1 MLSFYAGCCALFL
14 AQPMAGMRAATP
26 MDVDG
31 SDSDEAAEASTR
43 LANLN
48 PTLAADAR
56 NHFRRA
62 ILLEREQNERIAQE
76 AAQLEGEGF
85 EKPEYPATHIEEFAT
100 RYLKMVRRFERRAS

>member
-1 MLSFYAGCCALFL
+1 VLSFYAGCCALFL
-14 AQPMAGMRAATP
+14 AQPMVGMRAATP

-76 AAQLEGEGF
+76 ATQLEGEGF

-100 RYLKMVRRFERRAS
+100 RYLKMVRRVVRRFS